1 MKIIDTHQH
10 FWKYEAKK
18 QDWINQDMQAIQKD
32 FLPADLAPILK
43 ENKIDG
49 CISVQAAQSKEET
62 EFLLAQANQFPFIQG
77 VVGWIDVCDPKMEQT
92 LEKYTKQNLLK
103 GFRHVLQDEADGFML
118 QTNFINGLKIVNT
131 HHYTYDLLINA
142 HQLKEANELVKHLP
156 TLPIV
161 IDHIA
166 KPNIKKGAIENWK
179 KEIIQIAQNPNVYC
193 KISGMATEANW
204 ESWTMDD
211 LKPYL
216 DLVVAAFG
224 TNRIMFGS
232 DWPVCLLASTYSK
245 WLNTVQN
252 YFNTFNQNEQEAFFA
267 SNAIKF
273 YKL

>member
-32 FLPADLAPILK
+32 FLPADLAPLLK

-142 HQLKEANELVKHLP
+142 HQLKEANELVH
-156 TLPIV
+156 
-161 IDHIA
+161 
-166 KPNIKKGAIENWK
+166 
-179 KEIIQIAQNPNVYC
+179 
-193 KISGMATEANW
+193 
-204 ESWTMDD
+204 
-211 LKPYL
+211 
-216 DLVVAAFG
+216 
-224 TNRIMFGS
+224 RR
-232 DWPVCLLASTYSK
+232 
-245 WLNTVQN
+245 
-252 YFNTFNQNEQEAFFA
+252 
-267 SNAIKF
+267 
-273 YKL
+273 